1 MNGARRA
8 WLVAAALVGGI
19 AACGDGG
26 GPVEPVAGNLLVVL
40 ATPNSGAD
48 GAILFTLSGPAA
60 PLSATGATGLRVF
73 AEPFAPRMQFAITGG
88 TLSTGTIL
96 TLAVEDVNKVS
107 QYSATIRQVA
117 NTANFVL
124 RPLSGYSLR
133 VRK

>member
-8 WLVAAALVGGI
+8 WLVAAALLGGI
-19 AACGDGG
+19 AACGDG

-60 PLSATGATGLRVF
+60 PLSATGATELRVF
-73 AEPFAPRMQFAITGG
+73 AEPFAPTMQLAITGG

-96 TLAVEDVNKVS
+96 TIAVEDVNKVS